1 MDIPQ
6 NAYQSDLVYKN
17 TPQRD
22 LQLTFLP
29 PLDEKCKNAPVYF
42 LITGGG
48 WYVEKR
54 HDVMVFL
61 STAIEGLRQNGFAVV
76 SIDYRVYTEGVS
88 IREIITDCF
97 DAARYI
103 AHFADVLKIDKQNFY
118 LSGHSAG
125 AHLALMVSYAPQD
138 MFLGE
143 YEFRDIFTVKAVA
156 AISPPTILYDK
167 TTHNLGKLS
176 ELFPLIDT
184 QEEREHT
191 SPISYVSNNCPPT
204 LLCAGTSDWVVF
216 SNSSEKLY
224 EKLKENKVYCKLML
238 SVCGG
243 HMLEQV
249 HKTIEPSI
257 TVEEMQKNIIDFAL
271 EHISNM

>member
-6 NAYQSDLVYKN
+6 NAHQADLVYKN

-22 LQLTFLP
+22 LELTFLP
-29 PLDEKCKNAPVYF
+29 PIEEKYEMAPVYL

-48 WYVEKR
+48 WCVEKR
-54 HDVMVFL
+54 HDVMGFL
-61 STAIEGLRQNGFAVV
+61 SNTIEGLRRNGFAVV
-76 SIDYRVYTEGVS
+76 SIDYRVYPEEVS
-88 IREIITDCF
+88 IRDIITDCF

-103 AHFADVLKIDKQNFY
+103 AHFADVLKVDKQSFY

-138 MFLGE
+138 MFVSD
-143 YEFRDIFTVKAVA
+143 YTFNDTFYVKAVA
-156 AISPPTILYDK
+156 AISPPTVLYDK
-167 TTHNLGKLS
+167 GTHNLGNLS
-176 ELFPLIDT
+176 ELFPVMDT
-184 QEEREHT
+184 QEERESV
-191 SPISYVSNNCPPT
+191 SPISYVSKNCPPT

-224 EKLKENKVYCKLML
+224 KKLKENNVCCQMIL

-243 HMLEQV
+243 HMFEKV
-249 HKTIEPSI
+249 HDTIEPGISS
-257 TVEEMQKNIIDFAL
+257 EEMQQGIVDFAL
-271 EHISNM
+271 EHIV

>member
-29 PLDEKCKNAPVYF
+29 PLEEKCESAPVYF

-48 WYVEKR
+48 WCVEKR

-61 STAIEGLRQNGFAVV
+61 CSAIEGLRQKGFAVV
-76 SIDYRVYTEGVS
+76 SIDYRVYPEGVS

-125 AHLALMVSYAPQD
+125 AHLALMVSYAPQN
-138 MFLGE
+138 MFVSD
-143 YEFRDIFTVKAVA
+143 YEFRDTFAVKAVA

-176 ELFPLIDT
+176 ELFPMIDT
-184 QEEREHT
+184 QEEREYA

-224 EKLKENKVYCKLML
+224 KKLKEYNVYSQLML

-243 HMLEQV
+243 HMFEQV
-249 HKTIEPSI
+249 HDIVTPSI
-257 TVEEMQKNIIDFAL
+257 TAEEMQKGIIDFAL
-271 EHISNM
+271 EHISNI